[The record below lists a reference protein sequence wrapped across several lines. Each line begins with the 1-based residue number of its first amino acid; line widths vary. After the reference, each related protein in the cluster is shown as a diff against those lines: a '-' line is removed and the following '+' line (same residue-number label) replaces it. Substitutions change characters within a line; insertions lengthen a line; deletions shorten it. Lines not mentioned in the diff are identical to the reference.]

1 MLNDI
6 FSFGGLVAFILGV
19 LLGSWVKSLVGGLK
33 GKVAS

>member
-1 MLNDI
+1 MLSDA
-6 FSFGGLVAFILGV
+6 FSLGGLAMFILGV